1 MIKQKCTTCEV
12 TRYAVD
18 KNSFPLNLV
27 KMSVIFVNQNF
38 ILEVTWICY
47 PIILAIS
54 WHFCSS
60 YVRTYG
66 RIYYPVRMYRKFS
79 YYVRRYEEET
89 KIRIITYDS
98 QNSDKYLHAFQNSSL
113 QSLRSTFSTS
123 ILQLNFQALLEN

>member
-60 YVRTYG
+60 FV
-66 RIYYPVRMYRKFS
+66 RIYYPVRMYEKFS
-79 YYVRRYEEET
+79 YYVRTTKKLKFESLRTIHKIPINIYT
-89 KIRIITYDS
+89 LFKIRACSLYEVHFQHLFYV
-98 QNSDKYLHAFQNSSL
+98 QNPPLSVYLKYS
-113 QSLRSTFSTS
+113 
-123 ILQLNFQALLEN
+123 